1 MSERHEELSL
11 EMRRFNALPIAKPFT
26 VRFLGSI
33 VVYELVVL
41 LLFRLLL
48 PFVEYTFLLFLFIIG
63 LSIGGGF
70 YLRHR
75 SPMLN
80 VPLAVNMNHPFMSDA
95 ELGNAMVMVQ
105 FSDGTW
111 ADIGVG
117 RVRLTT
123 DELMGG
129 ALLIRDD
136 DNYTGI
142 GHFSNLEP
150 SHPWLKRY
158 VILINQAIALRD
170 AVNGDEDTIEDAR
183 NRESIDYGLLERSW
197 LEVDENLEIEP
208 DGIFSKLRR
217 D

>member
-26 VRFLGSI
+26 VRFLGSL
-33 VVYELVVL
+33 VVYELAVL

-105 FSDGTW
+105 FSEGTW

-129 ALLIRDD
+129 SLLIRDD

-142 GHFSNLEP
+142 GHVSNLEP

-158 VILINQAIALRD
+158 VILINQAIAFRD

>member
-1 MSERHEELSL
+1 MSERYEELSL

-26 VRFLGSI
+26 IRFLGSL
-33 VVYELVVL
+33 VVYELAVL

-48 PFVEYTFLLFLFIIG
+48 PFVEYNFLLFLFIIG

-75 SPMLN
+75 SPMLD

-123 DELMGG
+123 DELIGG

-158 VILINQAIALRD
+158 LILINQAIALRD

-183 NRESIDYGLLERSW
+183 DREGIDYGLLERSW

-217 D
+217 E

>member
-1 MSERHEELSL
+1 MSERQDELSV
-11 EMRRFNALPIAKPFT
+11 EMRRFNALPIARPFT
-26 VRFLGSI
+26 VRFVGYLLAYQMAVI
-33 VVYELVVL
+33 

-48 PFVEYTFLLFLFIIG
+48 PLIEYTFLLFLFIMA
-63 LSIGGGF
+63 LSIGVGLYF
-70 YLRHR
+70 YRR
-75 SPMLN
+75 APMLN
-80 VPLAVNMNHPFMSDA
+80 IPLAVNMNHPFMSDA

-111 ADIGVG
+111 ADIGKG

-129 ALLIRDD
+129 TLLIRDND
-136 DNYTGI
+136 DYTVI
-142 GHFSNLEP
+142 GHFSHRQQ
-150 SHPWLKRY
+150 SHPWLKRF

-183 NRESIDYGLLERSW
+183 DREGIDYGLLERSW

-217 D
+217 E

>member
-11 EMRRFNALPIAKPFT
+11 EMRRFNALSIAKPFT
-26 VRFLGSI
+26 VRFLGSL

>member
-1 MSERHEELSL
+1 
-11 EMRRFNALPIAKPFT
+11 
-26 VRFLGSI
+26 
-33 VVYELVVL
+33 VYELAVL

-123 DELMGG
+123 DELIGG

>member
-1 MSERHEELSL
+1 
-11 EMRRFNALPIAKPFT
+11 
-26 VRFLGSI
+26 
-33 VVYELVVL
+33 
-41 LLFRLLL
+41 
-48 PFVEYTFLLFLFIIG
+48 
-63 LSIGGGF
+63 
-70 YLRHR
+70 
-75 SPMLN
+75 MLN

>member
-26 VRFLGSI
+26 IRFLGTLA
-33 VVYELVVL
+33 VYELVVL
-41 LLFRLLL
+41 LLFSLLL
-48 PFVEYTFLLFLFIIG
+48 PLIEYSFLLFLFILG
-63 LSIGGGF
+63 LCIGGGF
-70 YLRHR
+70 YIRRH

-95 ELGNAMVMVQ
+95 ELGNAMVMVK

-117 RVRLTT
+117 RVRLTA

-183 NRESIDYGLLERSW
+183 ERESIDYGLLERSW
-197 LEVDENLEIEP
+197 LEVDEDLEIEP

-217 D
+217 E